1 MSDSSFGK
9 RIWTVLKISFPAAM
23 YNLLGM
29 VQSMVDMLFVGR
41 ISSVSVA
48 AVGVSMQYVGMLY
61 AFMSL
66 FYVGTNAL
74 VSRFF
79 GAKDPEKAGL
89 VSYNMFVLALA
100 FSVPLFV
107 VGFYKSHV
115 LFNILGMS
123 GEIEE
128 IGSVYMKI
136 YCFSIPVLFAQG
148 VLYSSLNAY
157 GKTKIPFYIGIFGNI
172 VNFLL
177 DYALIFGAWGFPALG
192 VAGVAYATVI
202 ARLLEF
208 FIYAYLC
215 FIRKEIDFVMRFSGD
230 LLRRALKVGFPT
242 WMERMMT
249 FPTYIVLSAL
259 VARYGTEALAGYQI
273 GLRIEGIAFMPG
285 VGFIVATMALTGR
298 HLGAGNPEEAEK
310 DAMAATVAACAF
322 MGTVGLLMFLFPSPL
337 ARMFTTDAA
346 TVESA
351 AEYLRIMGLSQIPLG
366 IFFVMSGALRGA
378 GDTRTTFIVNTACIW
393 LLRVLP
399 AAVMVWAGI
408 ALFWVYLV
416 AALESAVRAGLLV
429 RVFLRGRW
437 KSIAV

>member
-1 MSDSSFGK
+1 
-9 RIWTVLKISFPAAM
+9 M

-29 VQSMVDMLFVGR
+29 VQGLVDMLFVGR
-41 ISSVSVA
+41 ISALSVA
-48 AVGVSMQYVGMLY
+48 AVGVSMQYAGMLY

-79 GAKDPEKAGL
+79 GAKEPEKAGL
-89 VSYNMFVLALA
+89 VSYNMFLFAIA
-100 FSVPLFV
+100 FSVPLFL
-107 VGFYKSHV
+107 VGYFKSHI
-115 LFNILGMS
+115 LFHILGMS

-136 YCFSIPVLFAQG
+136 YAFTIPILFAQG

-157 GKTKIPFYIGIFGNI
+157 GKTKIPFYIGVFGNI
-172 VNFLL
+172 VNLVL
-177 DYALIFGAWGFPALG
+177 DYVLILGAWGFPALG
-192 VAGVAYATVI
+192 VAGVAYAT
-202 ARLLEF
+202 AFTRLLEF
-208 FIYAYLC
+208 FIYIYIC
-215 FIRKEIDFVMRFSGD
+215 FIRKEIHFVTRFSAD

-273 GLRIEGIAFMPG
+273 GMRVEGIAFMPG
-285 VGFIVATMALTGR
+285 VGFIVATMALTGK
-298 HLGAGNPEEAEK
+298 HLGAGSPEEAEK
-310 DAMAATVAACAF
+310 DALAATVAACAF
-322 MGTVGLLMFLFPSPL
+322 MGTVGLAMFLFPVPL
-337 ARMFTTDAA
+337 ARVFTSDAA
-346 TVESA
+346 TVEHA

-378 GDTRTTFIVNTACIW
+378 GDTRTTFVVNTVCIW

-399 AAVMVWAGI
+399 AVVMVWMGI
-408 ALFWVYLV
+408 SLFWVYLV
-416 AALESAVRAGLLV
+416 AAFESAVRAGLLV
-429 RVFLRGRW
+429 RVFMKGKW

>member
-41 ISSVSVA
+41 ISALSVA

-79 GAKDPEKAGL
+79 GANDPEKAGL
-89 VSYNMFVLALA
+89 VSYNLFVLALI
-100 FSVPLFV
+100 FSVPLFII
-107 VGFYKSHV
+107 GYFKSHL

-123 GEIEE
+123 GEIEA

-285 VGFIVATMALTGR
+285 V
-298 HLGAGNPEEAEK
+298 
-310 DAMAATVAACAF
+310 
-322 MGTVGLLMFLFPSPL
+322 
-337 ARMFTTDAA
+337 
-346 TVESA
+346 
-351 AEYLRIMGLSQIPLG
+351 
-366 IFFVMSGALRGA
+366 
-378 GDTRTTFIVNTACIW
+378 
-393 LLRVLP
+393 
-399 AAVMVWAGI
+399 
-408 ALFWVYLV
+408 
-416 AALESAVRAGLLV
+416 
-429 RVFLRGRW
+429 
-437 KSIAV
+437 